1 MKIEIEDKFA
11 VYIQAALY
19 MAHITLEGC
28 EVESLY
34 DTIIRDID
42 GQMNR
47 GDDGEP
53 DFGLII
59 KLFEDNPWFR
69 PIVERS
75 TFLTFK
81 QKFKY
86 EGSIDDGTYKVTP
99 LSKWNKKTR
108 EWEGPSKNIFK

>member
-19 MAHITLEGC
+19 IAHIHLEGC
-28 EVESLY
+28 RVESLY
-34 DTIIRDID
+34 DNIIREVE
-42 GQMNR
+42 GQITR

-53 DFGLII
+53 DFGSIR
-59 KLFEDNPWFR
+59 KLFEENPWFR
-69 PIVERS
+69 DIVRES
-75 TFLTFK
+75 IKLKNK

-99 LSKWNKKTR
+99 LSKWDVATNK
-108 EWEGPSKNIFK
+108 WEGPSKNIFK